1 MQNTTEIR
9 TYRVTWSIDVEATSA
24 AAAASSVARDY
35 LQAGHTAT
43 VFNVAP
49 FEMVADN
56 WGMPGEPVEVDT
68 ASATEAEDRAAAW
81 GQLEA
86 DLMEYELRH
95 DYERPGQG
103 RRLAPHDGGRPMT
116 TDDAPE
122 MIHYRQLG
130 AGYEDAFRRGDRA
143 ALISMLDNQI
153 AYLERLPGSLNM
165 WRTPSGLWVDVITV
179 LALARQRRERFNQ
192 SNAAG
197 DCWPYRG

>member
-9 TYRVTWSIDVEATSA
+9 TWSVSWSIEVEATSA

-68 ASATEAEDRAAAW
+68 ARSTEAEDRAAAW

-95 DYERPGQG
+95 DYERGEVVQHVAHNLAALLPPAALKAAIDSAIADVLICREPSSGQG
-103 RRLAPHDGGRPMT
+103 KADELRRMM
-116 TDDAPE
+116 E
-122 MIHYRQLG
+122 G
-130 AGYEDAFRRGDRA
+130 A
-143 ALISMLDNQI
+143 Q
-153 AYLERLPGSLNM
+153 
-165 WRTPSGLWVDVITV
+165 
-179 LALARQRRERFNQ
+179 
-192 SNAAG
+192 
-197 DCWPYRG
+197 